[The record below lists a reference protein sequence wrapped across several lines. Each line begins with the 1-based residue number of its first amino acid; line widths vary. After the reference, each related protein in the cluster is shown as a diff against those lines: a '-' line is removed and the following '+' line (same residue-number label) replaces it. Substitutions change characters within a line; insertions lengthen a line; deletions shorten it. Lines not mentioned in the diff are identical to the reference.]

1 MALPKS
7 RSLWHRARSRGTAA
21 RTSAPKKLAG
31 KRIRLCIETGGDS
44 HNMQIT
50 LETKPFAAIEA
61 EALVTYVFDDTEGPQ
76 GRAAELDKLT
86 GGLLASLNK
95 TGEMSGKSLETT
107 LIHSPAG
114 LKAARL
120 LLVGAGK
127 RDQFNSATLRKLAG
141 VALRY
146 LKSRSVHTIAFTVR
160 EGHATEE
167 NAQAIVEGAL
177 TADFETDKYKTEKK
191 KDKSISAFAIA
202 GYTDA
207 EKSVAE
213 KGIARGRIIGE
224 AQNFA
229 RDLVNEPSNKLT
241 PQILAEKAQ
250 AMAKEAGLA
259 IDVLDEKKIA
269 ELKMGALLSVAQ
281 GSVEPPRMIVITYT
295 PAKPKPG
302 SPVIGL
308 VGKAVTFDTGGI
320 SIKPADGM
328 EKMKYD
334 MAGGATMLGIMRAL
348 AALKPH
354 VKVICVVPATENMP
368 GGKAQKPGDIQTAMS
383 GKTIEVLNTDAE
395 GRLILAD
402 GVHYAKQLGATHLVD
417 AATLTGAIVVALA
430 NINVGVFGGSDQSWT
445 DKLLASAKAVGE
457 KMWQMPMDDEYRE
470 FIKGSFADIQNI
482 GSGKGGGSITGAWF
496 IREFAG
502 DTPWIHLDI
511 AGTAWNDD
519 AKPWLAKGPTGVA
532 LRTLVNLA
540 MSY

>member
-1 MALPKS
+1 
-7 RSLWHRARSRGTAA
+7 
-21 RTSAPKKLAG
+21 
-31 KRIRLCIETGGDS
+31 
-44 HNMQIT
+44 MQIT
-50 LETKPFAAIEA
+50 LEVKPFAAIET
-61 EALVTYVFDDTEGPQ
+61 EALVTYAFDDNDGPQ
-76 GRAAELDKLT
+76 GRVAELDQQT
-86 GGLLASLNK
+86 GGLLARLNK
-95 TGEMSGKSLETT
+95 SGELTGKSLETT
-107 LIHSPAG
+107 LVHAPAG

-120 LLVGAGK
+120 LIIGAGK
-127 RDQFNSATLRKLAG
+127 REQFNTAMLRKVAG

-146 LKSRSVHTIAFTVR
+146 LKARSVHNFVFAVR
-160 EGHATEE
+160 EGVANEE
-167 NAQAIVEGAL
+167 GAQAITEGLL
-177 TADFETDKYKTEKK
+177 TADFETDKYKTDKK
-191 KDKSISAFAIA
+191 KDKFIDRVGIG

-207 EKSVAE
+207 EKAAGE

-224 AQNFA
+224 AQNFT

-241 PQILAEKAQ
+241 PKILAEKAE
-250 AMAKEAGLA
+250 AMAKEAGLTV
-259 IDVLDEKKIA
+259 DVLDEKKIA
-269 ELKMGALLSVAQ
+269 DLKMGALLSVAQ
-281 GSVEPPRMIVITYT
+281 GSVEPPRMIVITYN
-295 PAKPKPG
+295 PPNAKPG
-302 SPVIGL
+302 GPVVGL

-348 AALKPH
+348 AALKPN

-430 NINVGVFGGSDQSWT
+430 NVNVGVFGSDQAWT
-445 DKLLASAKAVGE
+445 DKLLASAKEAGE
-457 KMWQMPMDDEYRE
+457 KMWQLPMDEEYRE

-511 AGTAWNDD
+511 AGTAWNDE
-519 AKPWLAKGPTGVA
+519 AKPWLAKGPTGVG
-532 LRTLVNLA
+532 LRTLVQLIT
-540 MSY
+540 SL

>member
-1 MALPKS
+1 
-7 RSLWHRARSRGTAA
+7 
-21 RTSAPKKLAG
+21 
-31 KRIRLCIETGGDS
+31 
-44 HNMQIT
+44 MQIT
-50 LETKPFAAIEA
+50 LEQKPFAAIETD
-61 EALVTYVFDDTEGPQ
+61 ALVTYVFDDTDGPQ
-76 GRAAELDKLT
+76 GRVAELDKLT
-86 GGLLASLNK
+86 GGLLAKLNK
-95 TGEMSGKSLETT
+95 SGELTGKSLETT
-107 LIHSPAG
+107 LVHAPAG

-120 LLVGAGK
+120 LLIGAGK
-127 RDQFNSATLRKLAG
+127 REQLNTATLRKVAG

-146 LKSRSVHTIAFTVR
+146 LKARSVHNFVFAVR
-160 EGHATEE
+160 EAGATEE
-167 NAQAIVEGAL
+167 IAQAISEGII
-177 TADFETDKYKTEKK
+177 TADLETDKYKSEKK
-191 KDKSISAFAIA
+191 KDKFIDGVAIA
-202 GYTDA
+202 GYGEV
-207 EKSVAE
+207 EKAAGE
-213 KGIARGRIIGE
+213 KGIARGCIIGE

-241 PQILAEKAQ
+241 PKILAEKAE
-250 AMAKEAGLA
+250 AMAKEAGLTV
-259 IDVLDEKKIA
+259 DVLDERKMA
-269 ELKMGALLSVAQ
+269 DLKMGALLSVAQ

-295 PAKPKPG
+295 PANLKPG
-302 SPVIGL
+302 SPVVGL

-320 SIKPADGM
+320 SIKPSDGM

-348 AALKPH
+348 AALKPS

-430 NINVGVFGGSDQSWT
+430 NVNVGVFGSDQAWT
-445 DKLLASAKAVGE
+445 DKLLASAKEAGE
-457 KMWQMPMDDEYRE
+457 KMWPLPMDEEYRE
-470 FIKGSFADIQNI
+470 FIKGSFADLQNI

-511 AGTAWNDD
+511 AGTAWNDE

-532 LRTLVNLA
+532 LRTLVQLIT
-540 MSY
+540 SL

>member
-1 MALPKS
+1 
-7 RSLWHRARSRGTAA
+7 
-21 RTSAPKKLAG
+21 
-31 KRIRLCIETGGDS
+31 
-44 HNMQIT
+44 MQIT
-50 LETKPFAAIEA
+50 LDTKSFGALETD
-61 EALVTYVFDDTEGPQ
+61 ALVTYVFEDGEPIS
-76 GRAAELDKLT
+76 GRVAEIDAAA
-86 GGLLASLNK
+86 GGLLKKLAGCGEL
-95 TGEMSGKSLETT
+95 TGKPLEFT
-107 LIHSPAG
+107 LIHAPAG

-127 RDQFNSATLRKLAG
+127 KDSFNSATVRKLAG
-141 VALRY
+141 AALRY
-146 LKSRSVHTIAFTVR
+146 LKARSVKNLAFLVR
-160 EGHATEE
+160 ENGATADA
-167 NAQAIVEGAL
+167 AQALAEGFI
-177 TADFETDKYKTEKK
+177 TANFETDKYKTEKK
-191 KDKSISAFAIA
+191 NGKEIDSIALVGFA
-202 GYTDA
+202 DA
-207 EKSVAE
+207 EKSPGE
-213 KGIARGRIIGE
+213 KGLLTGKIIAE
-224 AQNFA
+224 SQNFT

-241 PQILAEKAQ
+241 PRILADRAA

-259 IDVLDEKKIA
+259 VDILDEKKIA

-281 GSVEPPRMIVITYT
+281 GSVEPPRMIVVTYT
-295 PAKPKPG
+295 PANVKPG
-302 SPVIGL
+302 APVIGL

-334 MAGGATMLGIMRAL
+334 MAGGATMLGAIRAL
-348 AALKPH
+348 AALKPK
-354 VKVICVVPATENMP
+354 VKVICVVPSTENMP

-402 GVHYAKQLGATHLVD
+402 AITYAKQLGVTHIVD

-430 NINVGVFGGSDQSWT
+430 NVNVGVFGSNQEFT
-445 DKLLASAKAVGE
+445 EKLLASAKAAGE
-457 KMWQMPMDDEYRE
+457 KMWQLPMDDEYRE

-532 LRTLVNLA
+532 LRTLVHLVQT
-540 MSY
+540 Y

>member
-1 MALPKS
+1 
-7 RSLWHRARSRGTAA
+7 
-21 RTSAPKKLAG
+21 
-31 KRIRLCIETGGDS
+31 
-44 HNMQIT
+44 MQIILDT
-50 LETKPFAAIEA
+50 RPFAALESD
-61 EALVTYVFDDTEGPQ
+61 ALVTYLFEESDPVQ
-76 GRAAELDKLT
+76 GRIAELDKLT
-86 GGLLASLNK
+86 GGLIARLNK
-95 TGEMSGKSLETT
+95 SGELTGKNLEFT
-107 LIHSPAG
+107 LVHAPAG
-114 LKAARL
+114 LKTVRL

-127 RDQFNSATLRKLAG
+127 REQFNPGTLRKVAG
-141 VALRY
+141 AALRY
-146 LKSRSVHTIAFTVR
+146 LKARSVHKVAFLLR
-160 EGHATEE
+160 ENDLTE
-167 NAQAIVEGAL
+167 NAAQAVTEGVVA
-177 TADFETDKYKTEKK
+177 ADFESDKYKTDKK
-191 KDKSISAFAIA
+191 ADKFIETFTIA
-202 GYTDA
+202 GFSDA
-207 EKSVAE
+207 QKAAAE
-213 KGIARGRIIGE
+213 KGIAKGQTIAD
-224 AQNFA
+224 AQNFT

-241 PQILAEKAQ
+241 PQILAAKAE
-250 AMAKEAGLA
+250 AMAKAVGLKVE
-259 IDVLDEKKIA
+259 ILDEKKIA

-281 GSVEPPRMIVITYT
+281 GGPEPPRMIVVTYT
-295 PAKPKPG
+295 PATVKPDA
-302 SPVIGL
+302 PVIGL

-334 MAGGATMLGIMRAL
+334 MAGGATMLGVMRAL
-348 AALKPH
+348 AVLKPN

-368 GGKAQKPGDIQTAMS
+368 GGTAQKPGDIQTAMS

-430 NINVGVFGGSDQSWT
+430 NVNVGVFGSNQDWT
-445 DKLLASAKAVGE
+445 DKLLSSAKAAGE

-532 LRTLVNLA
+532 LRTLVQLVT
-540 MSY
+540 SL